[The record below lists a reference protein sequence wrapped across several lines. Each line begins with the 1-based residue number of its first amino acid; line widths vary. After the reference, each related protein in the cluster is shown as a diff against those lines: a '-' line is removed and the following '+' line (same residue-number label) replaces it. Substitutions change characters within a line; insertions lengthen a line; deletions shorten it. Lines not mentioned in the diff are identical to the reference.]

1 MALGGIKGLTILP
14 GNTINNMDAAKLR
27 EQQEDPNAPQQV
39 VQNLGSAIA
48 AFGKPGDGP
57 VTAET
62 ENSDMQAP
70 GQEAEGDP
78 EEATSVLAPAADPE
92 AVVAALGVPS
102 TVGTRARTSA

>member
-70 GQEAEGDP
+70 GQEAEGEA
-78 EEATSVLAPAADPE
+78 EEGAATSVLAPDPE
-92 AVVAALGVPS
+92 AVAVAVGAQP